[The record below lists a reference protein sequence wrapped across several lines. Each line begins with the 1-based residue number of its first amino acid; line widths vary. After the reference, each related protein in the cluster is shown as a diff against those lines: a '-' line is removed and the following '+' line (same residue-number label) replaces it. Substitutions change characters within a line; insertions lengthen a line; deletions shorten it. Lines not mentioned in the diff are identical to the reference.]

1 MRYVVHWDGC
11 NLQGRAGQGRA
22 GMVFARKRRRKEE
35 KEGAPAAGSRGVVWR
50 EG

>member
-22 GMVFARKRRRKEE
+22 GMVFARERRRK
-35 KEGAPAAGSRGVVWR
+35 KGPGGWISRVVWR